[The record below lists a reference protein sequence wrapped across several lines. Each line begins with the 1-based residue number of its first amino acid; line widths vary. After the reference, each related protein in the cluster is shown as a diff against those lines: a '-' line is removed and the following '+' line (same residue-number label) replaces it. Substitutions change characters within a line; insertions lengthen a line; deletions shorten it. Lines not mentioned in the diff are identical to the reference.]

1 MKLTNTQ
8 LEELIKEELET
19 VMSETEG
26 SNKWSFI
33 IPYKTYLLYQGLE
46 DQQAEKVAEQTWNS
60 LSSNPFPMDE
70 VIKMIGEKNTESFNK
85 AKAGITPTKKPSRP
99 WPSGPSPMERSP
111 HKSAQEE

>member
-8 LEELIKEELET
+8 LKKLIKEEFET
-19 VMSETEG
+19 VMSENEG

-85 AKAGITPTKKPSRP
+85 AGITPTKPPKRSWHGDDQSDTSGYSHPSRN
-99 WPSGPSPMERSP
+99 
-111 HKSAQEE
+111 EE